1 MGEKTIF
8 KNGQNYEQAVS
19 KEEIKKTNTYIE
31 GGSASTAIQE
41 MQIKT
46 MKYYFTSII

>member
-31 GGSASTAIQE
+31 GGSTSIAIQE
-41 MQIKT
+41 IQIKT

>member
-19 KEEIKKTNTYIE
+19 KEEIKEDQYIYRRRFNLNSNS
-31 GGSASTAIQE
+31 GNAN
-41 MQIKT
+41 
-46 MKYYFTSII
+46 